1 MIFIKYIILIS
12 ILFLATYIGILLSKK
27 YSNRVKDLKDMKI
40 ALNIFKTKTK
50 LTYEPL
56 PNVFKDISTKVNL
69 NISNIF
75 KNASTYMDNTNAGNA
90 WNKALDESNTNM
102 NKEDIEVLK
111 GLSNLLGR
119 VDIEGQIRDIE
130 LVENF
135 LDKQIEEA
143 QIEKAKNEKLYKT
156 LGITFGLAIAII
168 LI

>member
-1 MIFIKYIILIS
+1 MIFIKFIILLS
-12 ILFLATYIGILLSKK
+12 IIFLTTYIGLLLSKK
-27 YSNRVKDLKDMKI
+27 YSNRVKDLKEMKI
-40 ALNIFKTKTK
+40 ALNIFETKTR
-50 LTYEPL
+50 LTYETL
-56 PNVFKDISTKVNL
+56 PNVFKDISNKVNK

-75 KNASTYMDNTNAGNA
+75 ECASTYMNNIDAGNA

-102 NKEDIEVLK
+102 TKDDIEVLK

-119 VDIEGQIRDIE
+119 VDIEGQIKDIE

-143 QIEKAKNEKLYKT
+143 DIQKAKNEKLYKT
-156 LGITFGLAIAII
+156 LGITFGLAIAVI